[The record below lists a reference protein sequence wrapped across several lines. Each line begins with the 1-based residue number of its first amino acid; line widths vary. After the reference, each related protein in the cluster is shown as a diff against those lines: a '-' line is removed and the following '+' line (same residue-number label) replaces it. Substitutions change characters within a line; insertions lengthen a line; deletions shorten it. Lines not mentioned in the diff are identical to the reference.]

1 MANPSRL
8 FLCAYDIRDPR
19 RLVRVHRCLKQRG
32 LALQYSVFVL
42 EGSTEVALGALSAVA
57 ALIDHDEDDV
67 RIYALP
73 AGVEVEPLGA
83 TEVLPPGVVLVGGG
97 GSSFLQARRPAARP
111 RAQTGPAAQEDL
123 GTGTK
128 MR

>member
-1 MANPSRL
+1 MAGSERL
-8 FLCAYDIRDPR
+8 FVCCYDIRDPK

-42 EGSTEVALGALSAVA
+42 EGSTEAALEALSAVA
-57 ALIDHDEDDV
+57 ALIDPGEDDV
-67 RIYALP
+67 RMYALP

-97 GSSFLQARRPAARP
+97 GGVLLRAGRLPRKAGAAPDPGWRV
-111 RAQTGPAAQEDL
+111 EDS
-123 GTGTK
+123 
-128 MR
+128 